1 MRARIF
7 DDRAAAEA
15 AQAAAASPLV
25 VHTEG
30 PGPGQYQIPSPG
42 HAAERLRAR
51 GITTHDHPE
60 LVVHPTGRRFALL
73 DPAGPDELS
82 TTEWFPLPRPIEAP

>member
-15 AQAAAASPLV
+15 AQAAASSPPII
-25 VHTEG
+25 HTEG
-30 PGPGQYQIPSPG
+30 TGPGQYQIPSPG
-42 HAAERLRAR
+42 QAAERLRAR
-51 GITTHDHPE
+51 GITTHQRPA
-60 LVVHPTGRRFALL
+60 LVVHPGGGRFALL

-82 TTEWFPLPRPIEAP
+82 LAEWFPLPRPIEVR